1 MNSMA
6 TAPEINTRGVNE
18 ERVKRLK
25 DYLLDSPQRVDTERL
40 KLLAEIYPQL
50 DGNPAIVRRAKLL
63 EYILENKTLYIDD
76 NFFVGSVT
84 QYVCGV
90 YAYPEWN
97 CEWMKDKEGKAVS
110 HLGEIK
116 ISDEDRKVFDE
127 IVKYWDGRSIY
138 PNANRL
144 FEEVYGYSSLPA
156 QDTGLFYDG
165 NSWPAGG
172 GTMNYNRILVQGA
185 RGIIDEA
192 KEHMS
197 ALEVNAENKSKRN
210 FYEAVIITMNGLIR
224 LSRRY
229 ADLARKMAA
238 EEKNYERRQELLEIA
253 EICEYVPEYPARTLK
268 EALQSFILTH
278 LVLEI
283 EVTGCGYSLGYWGQI
298 MEPFYQNDKAEG
310 RITREEALYLT
321 KLIFIKLQEIGYYHG
336 PKFAKAWSSHV
347 GQTLC
352 IGGLTEDGQDA
363 TGEMDYICCDAH
375 IDLKNIQPPLALFWH
390 PNLKEDFLFK
400 ALEVVKTGV
409 GHPQFMNAPLAVTR
423 EMDRFREEG
432 VTLEEARRVAIFGC
446 VGTDIACKTSH
457 PVEGEVCIAKAFE
470 LALNNG
476 VDPLAGIEVG
486 PKTGDPVNFASF
498 DELWEAWRTQV
509 DFALR
514 TVRGHGRVGNQL
526 CAEHLPLP
534 VRSVFTDGCLETGK
548 DCWDDGAKYTA
559 DLLINVGTIDAAN
572 SMIAVKKLVF
582 DDKKITMAQLKE
594 ALAANFEGYENVQ
607 KMCLDAPKH
616 GNDDDEV
623 NAFVRKCY
631 DVVWE
636 AYYKAGR
643 NYCGKKGKPEAY
655 SNSLHN
661 LFGAVMGALPTG
673 REAYRALTDGSVSA
687 MPGTDV
693 NGPTALVNSAAKAL
707 DTIRFNSNHFNM
719 KFHPAAV
726 ESPQGMRKLL
736 SLIKTYMD
744 QGGSHI
750 QFNIVSSKTL
760 QTAQL
765 HPEKYKDLVVRV
777 AGFSAYFT
785 RLDPGVQNEIIK
797 RTELNFN

>member
-1 MNSMA
+1 MELATKLNSR
-6 TAPEINTRGVNE
+6 TVDE
-18 ERVKRLK
+18 ERVQRLK
-25 DYLLDSPQRVDTERL
+25 SYLLDAPQKVDTERL
-40 KLLAEIYPQL
+40 KLLAEIYPKL
-50 DGNPAIVRRAKLL
+50 DGHTAIVRRAKLL
-63 EYILENKTLYIDD
+63 DYILKNKTLYIDD

-90 YAYPEWN
+90 YPYPEWN
-97 CEWMKDKEGKAVS
+97 CDWMKDKEGKAVS
-110 HLGEIK
+110 HLGEMEITA
-116 ISDEDRKVFDE
+116 EDRVIFEE
-127 IVKYWDGRSIY
+127 IVKYWDERSIY

-172 GTMNYNRILVQGA
+172 GTMNYNRILTQGA

-192 KEHMS
+192 RERMS
-197 ALEVNAENKSKRN
+197 KLEVNAANTPKRS
-210 FYEAVIITMNGLIR
+210 FYEAVIITMNAMIN
-224 LSRRY
+224 LSHRY
-229 ADLARKMAA
+229 AELARKKAA
-238 EEKNYERRQELLEIA
+238 EEKSYERRQELLEIA
-253 EICEYVPEYPARTLK
+253 EICEVVPEYPARTFK
-268 EALQSFILTH
+268 EALQSFLLTH

-283 EVTGCGYSLGYWGQI
+283 EVTGCGYSLGYWGQY
-298 MEPFYQNDKAEG
+298 MDPFYQKDLAEG
-310 RITREEALYLT
+310 RITRKEALYLT

-352 IGGLTEDGQDA
+352 IGGLTEEGRDA
-363 TGEMDYICCDAH
+363 TCEMDYICCDAH

-390 PNLKEDFLFK
+390 PGLKEDFLFK
-400 ALEVVKTGV
+400 AVEVIKTGV
-409 GHPQFMNAPLAVTR
+409 GHPQIMNTPAAITR

-446 VGTDIACKTSH
+446 VGTDIANKTSH
-457 PVEGEVCIAKAFE
+457 PVEGEVCIGKAFE
-470 LALNNG
+470 LAFNDG
-476 VDPLAGIEVG
+476 VDPLTGMQVG
-486 PKTGDPVNFASF
+486 PKTGDPESF
-498 DELWEAWRTQV
+498 KTFDDLFEAFRTQT
-509 DFALR
+509 DFALK

-526 CAEHLPLP
+526 CAETLPLP
-534 VRSVFTDGCLETGK
+534 MRSILTDGCLETGR

-572 SMIAVKKLVF
+572 SLMAVKTLVY
-582 DDKKITMAQLKE
+582 DDKKLTMAQLKE
-594 ALAANFEGYENVQ
+594 ALAANFGGHEDIQ

-616 GNDDDEV
+616 GNDDEV
-623 NAFVRKCY
+623 MNEFVHKCY

-673 REAYRALTDGSVSA
+673 REAGLALTDGSVSA
-687 MPGTDV
+687 MPGSDV

-707 DTIRFNSNHFNM
+707 DTVRFNSNHFNM
-719 KFHPAAV
+719 KFHPAALDGPRGV
-726 ESPQGMRKLL
+726 RNLL
-736 SLIKTYMD
+736 SLVKTYMD

-750 QFNIVSSKTL
+750 QFNVVSSKTL
-760 QTAQL
+760 KDAQVQ
-765 HPEKYKDLVVRV
+765 PDKYKDLVVRV

-785 RLDPGVQNEIIK
+785 RLDPGVQAEIIK
-797 RTELNFN
+797 RTELSFN